1 MEGNGGAGGGS
12 GSAAPPWDLAMHWAP
27 AVVSSY
33 PPQPLELQQ
42 QELTCLKLGKR
53 PACCWAGAPGNQAAQ
68 VHGNGGAGGAAAE
81 GKRKDKAPAAAA
93 VTRCQVEGCHLSLA
107 DAKEYH
113 RRHKVCEAH
122 SKAPRVVVLGAEQ
135 RFCQQCSRFH
145 AISEFDDAK
154 RSCRRRLAGH
164 NERRRKSNASEAMAR
179 GVAHPHGVTAFGH
192 GGFLPS
198 RGLVPAGSSPAA
210 AGALSLLSSARGSVA
225 GASGPWLVTAAR
237 EDIPARSSA
246 ALDDLIAENRAAAL
260 LARQYFVSDR
270 SPAPRRDFVASSTAG
285 CSLQQ
290 QQHPPD
296 HDHTAGWHPHPHP
309 YSGGGGGSCGGRYQY
324 HHVAPPSAWHAT
336 TLDLMQ
342 PTASTTAAPA
352 TAGAAL
358 WPAVPE
364 RAGARSSRSRSE
376 TKDGDASGCSGL
388 DAWAPTG
395 GARVL

>member
-1 MEGNGGAGGGS
+1 M
-12 GSAAPPWDLAMHWAP
+12 
-27 AVVSSY
+27 
-33 PPQPLELQQ
+33 
-42 QELTCLKLGKR
+42 
-53 PACCWAGAPGNQAAQ
+53 
-68 VHGNGGAGGAAAE
+68 
-81 GKRKDKAPAAAA
+81 
-93 VTRCQVEGCHLSLA
+93 
-107 DAKEYH
+107 
-113 RRHKVCEAH
+113 
-122 SKAPRVVVLGAEQ
+122 
-135 RFCQQCSRFH
+135 
-145 AISEFDDAK
+145 
-154 RSCRRRLAGH
+154 
-164 NERRRKSNASEAMAR
+164 
-179 GVAHPHGVTAFGH
+179 TAFGH

-198 RGLVPAGSSPAA
+198 RGLPAPPAGSPAA

-285 CSLQQ
+285 CALQQ
-290 QQHPPD
+290 QQHPP
-296 HDHTAGWHPHPHP
+296 DHTAGWHPHPHP
-309 YSGGGGGSCGGRYQY
+309 YSGVGVGVGSGGGRYQY

-342 PTASTTAAPA
+342 PTASTTAASA

-358 WPAVPE
+358 WPAVSPE
-364 RAGARSSRSRSE
+364 RAGARSSRSRSK